1 MDMGNA
7 ITHTVSTTI
16 DAAGRLVARAFV
28 INRDGNFPT
37 ISFGDDVRITDK
49 ELYAT
54 IDDVRGLPCAWASM
68 TMKPAVATSPVPPA
82 CVGDRILTLDAKA
95 QGGAVGEL
103 ARIGITGGAV
113 FDGLVALAARATGHR
128 LISRD
133 ARAARAAQTYERLGI
148 EFELLTTA
156 GSVT

>member
-1 MDMGNA
+1 
-7 ITHTVSTTI
+7 
-16 DAAGRLVARAFV
+16 
-28 INRDGNFPT
+28 
-37 ISFGDDVRITDK
+37 
-49 ELYAT
+49 
-54 IDDVRGLPCAWASM
+54 M

-82 CVGDRILTLDAKA
+82 WVGDRILTLDAKA
-95 QGGAVGEL
+95 QRGAVGEL